1 MEEVAK
7 QPVPSGKNARCG
19 AAGSGPQ
26 QLLLLDASGP
36 AGRRWRGRGGPGEEE
51 TVARGR
57 PHRLFDELMTRAKA
71 SYGPVWPSVC
81 VCLSPMLCSLYPLP
95 GSIVAL

>member
-26 QLLLLDASGP
+26 QLLLVDASDLPGA
-36 AGRRWRGRGGPGEEE
+36 AGEGGGGDGEEE
-51 TVARGR
+51 TAARGR
-57 PHRLFDELMTRAKA
+57 PHRLFDEHMTRAKA

-81 VCLSPMLCSLYPLP
+81 ADRCLMVASL
-95 GSIVAL
+95 

>member
-26 QLLLLDASGP
+26 QLLLLDVSGP

-51 TVARGR
+51 TAARGR
-57 PHRLFDELMTRAKA
+57 PNRLFDELMTWAKA

-81 VCLSPMLCSLYPLP
+81 ADRCLMVASL
-95 GSIVAL
+95 